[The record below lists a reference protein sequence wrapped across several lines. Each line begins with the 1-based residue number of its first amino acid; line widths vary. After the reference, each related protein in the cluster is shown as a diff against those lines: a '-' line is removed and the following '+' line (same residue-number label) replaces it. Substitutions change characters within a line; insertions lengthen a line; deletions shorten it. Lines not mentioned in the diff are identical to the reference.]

1 MIFIY
6 ELNLRESQ
14 LFLQIVF
21 LNKLGS
27 HKKMV
32 EKHWPKIRKYFR
44 YPLTRGFLLRQ
55 DDLILLLNLKLASS
69 MFILHLT
76 MQSC

>member
-6 ELNLRESQ
+6 VLNLNGSQ

-32 EKHWPKIRKYFR
+32 EKHWPKIRKY
-44 YPLTRGFLLRQ
+44 LRQ
-55 DDLILLLNLKLASS
+55 TFLSRLSPDKRVFAAP
-69 MFILHLT
+69 
-76 MQSC
+76 